1 MSFNPEA
8 LLEALDPEQ
17 REVATRVR
25 GPLAVLAGAGTGKTR
40 AITYRLAYGA
50 AIDAFD
56 PATVLA
62 VTYTSR
68 AAAEMR
74 SRLRVLGVQQAS
86 ARTFHSAAL
95 LQLRHFWPLVIGGYM
110 PKVLEHKASLVAAA
124 CSRLGVSVD
133 RSAVRDIAAEIEWAK
148 VSMIGAQEYI
158 DALNRAL
165 REPPAGLDASEMA
178 TLLEVYEDAKDERNA
193 IDFEDVLL
201 LMVGMMHERD
211 DVARQVRAR
220 YRHFV
225 VDEFQDVSA
234 LEFEL
239 LNQWLGD
246 RHDVCVVGDVAQTI
260 YSFAGADPHYL
271 VTFASHHPGAHVV
284 ELHRDYRSTPQ
295 IVTIANRILEA
306 PVGRYH
312 RQVEGIVRLQSQR
325 ESGPAVRFDLYRD
338 DTHEAESIVQRI
350 RSLQDE
356 GIALEDI
363 AILYRTNSQS
373 EAFEAAL
380 AAAGIGFSVRG
391 GQKFFEREEV
401 RRTLVILR
409 QMARTS
415 SEAITG
421 EAMIECV
428 KGVVSEQ
435 GWTVQPPSTIGA
447 MRQRW
452 DSLDALVNLAYDRA
466 SLSLQQLVDELFE
479 RSEAQLA
486 PTTAE
491 VTLSS
496 LHAAKGL
503 EWEAVFLAGV
513 SDGLIPIS
521 LARGN
526 DAIEEEKRLL
536 YVGVTRAKTHL
547 YVSYARSRTGRSGNR
562 KQSRF
567 LNGIWPLAE
576 PVVVKRTPPA
586 HTPEDVPAEVQGLF
600 DELKQWRTHTASELS
615 QPAFMILTD
624 QTLLAI
630 ADAKPRTLVQLGA
643 IRGIGQVKL
652 ERFGSQ
658 LLAIVRQAI
667 ARE

>member
-8 LLEALDPEQ
+8 LLEELDPEQ
-17 REVATRVR
+17 RQVATRVR

-50 AIDAFD
+50 ATDAFD

-62 VTYTSR
+62 VTFTNR

-74 SRLRVLGVQQAS
+74 SRLRVLGVHQAS
-86 ARTFHSAAL
+86 ARTFHSASL
-95 LQLRHFWPLVIGGYM
+95 LQLRHFWPQVIGGYM
-110 PKVLEHKASLVAAA
+110 PDVIEHKASLIAAA

-133 RSAVRDIAAEIEWAK
+133 RSAVRDIADEVEWAK
-148 VSMIGAQEYI
+148 VSMIGAQDYV
-158 DALNRAL
+158 DAINRAL

-178 TLLEVYEDAKDERNA
+178 TLLDVYEDAKDERNV

-201 LMVGMMHERD
+201 LMVGMMHERE

-234 LEFEL
+234 LQFEL

-260 YSFAGADPHYL
+260 YSFAGADPRYL
-271 VTFASHHPGAHVV
+271 VTFAAHHPGTHVV
-284 ELHRDYRSTPQ
+284 ELRRDYRSTPQ
-295 IVTIANRILEA
+295 IVTIANRVLEA
-306 PVGRYH
+306 PVGRYS
-312 RQVEGIVRLQSQR
+312 RKPDGVVRLQSQR
-325 ESGPAVRFDLYRD
+325 ESGPAVRFNVYRD
-338 DTHEAESIVQRI
+338 DTDEAQNIVQRI

-391 GQKFFEREEV
+391 GQKFFERDEV
-401 RRTLVILR
+401 RRALVILR
-409 QMARTS
+409 QMARTAS
-415 SEAITG
+415 DATG
-421 EAMIECV
+421 EAMVECV
-428 KGVVSEQ
+428 KGVVLDL
-435 GWTVQPPSTIGA
+435 GWTVQPPTTIGA
-447 MRQRW
+447 VRQRW

-466 SLSLQQLVDELFE
+466 TLSLQQFVDELFE
-479 RSEAQLA
+479 RQEAQLA
-486 PTTAE
+486 PATAE

-503 EWEAVFLAGV
+503 EWDAVFLVGV
-513 SDGLIPIS
+513 SEGLIPIS

-526 DAIEEEKRLL
+526 EAVEEEKRLL

-567 LNGIWPLAE
+567 LNGIWPTAE
-576 PVVVKRTPPA
+576 PTVVKRTLPA
-586 HTPEDVPAEVQGLF
+586 HTTHEVPAEVQVLF
-600 DELKQWRTHTASELS
+600 EELKQWRAQIATDLS
-615 QPAFMILTD
+615 RPAFMVLTD

-667 ARE
+667 ERE